1 MRAIFNVFEN
11 YQGAHLGDFQY
22 YKGRKLMQ
30 VGKLTWPSLNA
41 IGHLDSRV
49 IGLRGGD
56 ALHSPLDAPAYWGGG
71 KPHQLAPGDAGGSP
85 PGAGV

>member
-1 MRAIFNVFEN
+1 
-11 YQGAHLGDFQY
+11 
-22 YKGRKLMQ
+22 MQ